1 MILLIRRNLWYGVLS
16 GDTADFL
23 TSAIDVLLKPQ
34 NRVKNEVDINAV
46 FAEYDRELMSMKPY
60 RKRRTWPEPVGKR

>member
-1 MILLIRRNLWYGVLS
+1 MNNSPERAVEGS
-16 GDTADFL
+16 TSDFL
-23 TSAIDVLLKPQ
+23 TDDIDLLLKPQ
-34 NRVKNEVDINAV
+34 DRVKNEVDINAV